1 MDLFYRE
8 SGSGEPVIMIHGLMG
23 MSDNWI
29 PVARGLAGN
38 YRMVMP
44 DLRNHGKS
52 THHKEFNLTVLT
64 EDIFAL
70 CQKLK
75 INSAVFIG
83 HSLGGRI
90 AMAVALQ
97 KPQMVSRLV
106 VEDIA
111 PRRYFGNKS
120 IARLLSIMS
129 GLDLKG
135 MRSINEINEVL
146 KSVLPDNKNSQLVL
160 KNIRKKAGGGFEW
173 KLNLEV
179 LADNLEALMTPVYG
193 EATFTGPTLFFKG
206 ALSNLLT
213 EEDHKIIHK
222 HFPSASIQL
231 IPDAGHWVHTDQP
244 KLFLEKLALFLKQS

>member
-8 SGSGEPVIMIHGLMG
+8 SGSGMPVIMIHGLMG

-29 PVARGLAGN
+29 PVARGLSGN

-44 DLRNHGKS
+44 DLRNHGNS
-52 THHKEFNLTVLT
+52 PHHKEFNLNVLT
-64 EDIFAL
+64 ENIFAL

-75 INSAVFIG
+75 IDSAVFIG

-97 KPQMVSRLV
+97 KPKLV
-106 VEDIA
+106 RKLIVEDIA

-120 IARLLSIMS
+120 ISRLFRIMT
-129 GLDLKG
+129 GIDLKA
-135 MRSINEINEVL
+135 MNSINEINEVL
-146 KSVLPDNKNSQLVL
+146 ISSLPDNKNRQLVL
-160 KNIRKKAGGGFEW
+160 KNIRKKAGGGYEW
-173 KLNLEV
+173 KLNLKV

-193 EATFTGPTLFFKG
+193 EAAFTGPTLFFKG
-206 ALSNLLT
+206 SLSNLVT

-222 HFPSASIQL
+222 HFPSASIQV
-231 IPDAGHWVHTDQP
+231 IPNAGHWVHADQP
-244 KLFLEKLALFLKQS
+244 QLFLEKLALFLKES

>member
-8 SGSGEPVIMIHGLMG
+8 SGNGEPVIMIHGLMG

-29 PVARGLAGN
+29 PVARGMAGN

-44 DLRNHGKS
+44 DLRNHGNS
-52 THHKEFNLTVLT
+52 PHHNDFNLNVLT

-97 KPQMVSRLV
+97 KPQMVSRLI

-120 IARLLSIMS
+120 IARLFRIMS

-135 MRSINEINEVL
+135 IKSFNEINEAL
-146 KSVLPDNKNSQLVL
+146 ISSLPDDKNRQLVL
-160 KNIRKKAGGGFEW
+160 KNIRKKGRCGYEW
-173 KLNLEV
+173 KLNLRV
-179 LADNLEALMTPVYG
+179 LADNLESLMAPVYG
-193 EATFTGPTLFFKG
+193 DAIYSGPTLFFKG
-206 ALSNLLT
+206 GLSNLVT
-213 EEDHKIIHK
+213 EEDQKFIHK
-222 HFPSASIQL
+222 HFPSASIQV
-231 IPDAGHWVHTDQP
+231 IPNAGHWVHADQP
-244 KLFLEKLALFLKQS
+244 QLFLEKVTLFLKQT